1 MPPPFRRRFWR
12 YGPRPKAWSRVVFLF
27 AMGFMLREQLHSL
40 YPVVVPT
47 RPSDAELDEF
57 LTRGMAEVIVR
68 EDLAAALRAGD
79 RQLRIKQGF
88 DPTHPNLHLGHAVP
102 LRKLRKFAQWGHEI
116 VIIVGDWT
124 TQIGDPTDKDESRPT
139 VSHEKVMKNAET
151 YLEQF
156 HLIVP
161 REGTRVVLQS
171 EWFGRF
177 GLKDVIDL
185 AARFTTQQMLQREE
199 FRKRL
204 EKKTP
209 IPIKDLLYPLLQAYD
224 SVAIESDVEVGGTDQ
239 LFNILAGREL
249 QEQVG
254 QPPQQVFI
262 NQLLEGLDGEKMS
275 KSKPKQSIWLTDQP
289 NEVYGKVMSIEDKL
303 MPHYFEWATE
313 MPRQEVNKILGALG
327 NKDLHPKEAK
337 ERLAWQ
343 ITSELHSPAAADEAK
358 VAFAKQFREGE
369 QPEDIKVVEVEK
381 DGQREINIV
390 DVLRAAKLA
399 PSRSEA
405 LRLVKQGGVRVDG
418 SKASLET
425 TVPTATEAVIQVGK
439 RQYARIRWR

>member
-1 MPPPFRRRFWR
+1 
-12 YGPRPKAWSRVVFLF
+12 
-27 AMGFMLREQLHSL
+27 
-40 YPVVVPT
+40 VPT
-47 RPSDAELDEF
+47 RPGDAELEEF

-68 EDLAAALRAGD
+68 EDLAASLRAGD

-102 LRKLRKFAQWGHEI
+102 LRKLRKLAEWGHEI

-124 TQIGDPTDKDESRPT
+124 TQIGDPTDKDETRPT
-139 VSHEKVMKNAET
+139 MSHDKIMKNAET
-151 YLEQF
+151 YLQQF

-161 REGTRVVLQS
+161 REGSRVVFQS
-171 EWFGRF
+171 EWFGKF

-185 AARFTTQQMLQREE
+185 ASRFTAQQMLAREE

-204 EKKTP
+204 EKKTA

-224 SVAIESDVEVGGTDQ
+224 SVAIQSDVEVGGTDQ

-249 QEQVG
+249 QEQLG
-254 QPPQQVFI
+254 QKPQNLLI
-262 NQLLEGLDGEKMS
+262 NHLLEGLDGEKMS
-275 KSKPKQSIWLTDQP
+275 KSKPKTSIWLTDPP
-289 NEVYGKVMSIEDKL
+289 NEIYGKVMSIEDKL

-313 MPRQEVNKILGALG
+313 MPRKEVNKILGAIG
-327 NKDLHPKEAK
+327 NHELHPKEAK

-358 VAFAKQFREGE
+358 VAFGKQFKEGG
-369 QPEDIKVVEVEK
+369 QPEEIASVEVEK
-381 DGQREINIV
+381 NGNKEINIV
-390 DVLRAAKLA
+390 DLLRDSKIA

-405 LRLVKQGGVRVDG
+405 LRLVKQGGVSVDG
-418 SKASLET
+418 SKASVET
-425 TVPTATEAVIQVGK
+425 MVPTTSEPVIKVGK
-439 RQYARIRWR
+439 RQYHRIRWR

>member
-1 MPPPFRRRFWR
+1 M
-12 YGPRPKAWSRVVFLF
+12 A
-27 AMGFMLREQLHSL
+27 
-40 YPVVVPT
+40 T

-68 EDLAAALRAGD
+68 EDLAASLRAGD

-102 LRKLRKFAQWGHEI
+102 LRKLRKLAEWGHEI

-139 VSHEKVMKNAET
+139 MSHEKIMKNAET

-161 REGTRVVLQS
+161 REGTRVVFQD
-171 EWFGRF
+171 EWFGKF

-185 AARFTTQQMLQREE
+185 ASKFTAQQMLQREE

-249 QEQVG
+249 QEQLG
-254 QPPQQVFI
+254 QRPQNLLI
-262 NQLLEGLDGEKMS
+262 NHLLEGLDGEKMS
-275 KSKPKQSIWLTDQP
+275 KSKPKASIWLTDPP
-289 NEVYGKVMSIEDKL
+289 NEIYGKVMSIEDKL

-313 MPRQEVNKILGALG
+313 MPRKEVNKILGAIG
-327 NKDLHPKEAK
+327 NRELHPKEAK
-337 ERLAWQ
+337 EKLAWQ

-358 VAFAKQFREGE
+358 VAFGKQFKEGG
-369 QPEDIKVVEVEK
+369 QPEEIPSVEVEK
-381 DGQREINIV
+381 NGNKEFNIV
-390 DVLRAAKLA
+390 DLLRDSKIA

-405 LRLVKQGGVRVDG
+405 LRLVKQGGVSVDG

-425 TVPTATEAVIQVGK
+425 MVPTTSEPVIKVGK
-439 RQYARIRWR
+439 RSYHRIRWR

>member
-1 MPPPFRRRFWR
+1 M
-12 YGPRPKAWSRVVFLF
+12 
-27 AMGFMLREQLHSL
+27 
-40 YPVVVPT
+40 PT
-47 RPSDAELDEF
+47 RPSDAELEEF

-102 LRKLRKFAQWGHEI
+102 LRKLRKLAQWGHEI
-116 VIIVGDWT
+116 VLIVGDWT
-124 TQIGDPTDKDESRPT
+124 TQIGDPTDKDETRPMI
-139 VSHEKVMKNAET
+139 SHEKVLRNAET

-161 REGTRVVLQS
+161 REGTRVVKQT
-171 EWFGRF
+171 EWFGKF
-177 GLKDVIDL
+177 GLRDVIEL
-185 AARFTTQQMLQREE
+185 ASRFTAQQMLAREE

-254 QPPQQVFI
+254 QKPQNLLI
-262 NQLLEGLDGEKMS
+262 NQMLEGLDGMQMS
-275 KSKPKQSIWLTDQP
+275 KSKPKTAIWLTDPP
-289 NEVYGKVMSIEDKL
+289 NEIYGKVMSIEDKL

-313 MPRQEVNKILGALG
+313 MPRKEVNKILGAIG
-327 NKDLHPKEAK
+327 NKELHPKEAK
-337 ERLAWQ
+337 EKLAWQ

-358 VAFAKQFREGE
+358 VAFGKQFKEGVL
-369 QPEDIKVVEVEK
+369 PDDIPTVDVEVN
-381 DGQREINIV
+381 GHTEINIV
-390 DVLRAAKLA
+390 DLLRDSKIAT
-399 PSRSEA
+399 SRSDA
-405 LRLVKQGGVRVDG
+405 LRLVKQGGVKVDG

-425 TVPTATEAVIQVGK
+425 MVPTATEPVIQVGPRK
-439 RQYARIRWR
+439 YHRIRWR